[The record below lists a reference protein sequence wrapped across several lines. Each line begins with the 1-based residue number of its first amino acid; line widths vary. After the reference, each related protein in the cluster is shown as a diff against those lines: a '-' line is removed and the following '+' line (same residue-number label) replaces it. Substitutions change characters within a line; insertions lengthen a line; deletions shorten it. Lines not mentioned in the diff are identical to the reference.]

1 MKGIDAIIFY
11 IIIILS
17 SSISPFIFDKSFNR
31 YSDVITYLSIMIGF
45 KIASLSILYNSPLR
59 KTLYDRKITPY
70 GTELHRIKD
79 MFKHSV
85 FFEVYSVM
93 LVFVLLEEIISFSLY
108 NSYVTIG
115 RYLVIFPILTGSIF
129 CFYRIFNE
137 LLTVFSYPTN

>member
-1 MKGIDAIIFY
+1 MKGRDAIIFY

-17 SSISPFIFDKSFNR
+17 LSISPFVFDKSFNR

-45 KIASLSILYNSPLR
+45 KITSLSILYNSPLR

-93 LVFVLLEEIISFSLY
+93 LVFVLPEEIVSFSLY
-108 NSYVTIG
+108 NYYIIIG
-115 RYLVIFPILTGSIF
+115 RYLTIFPILIGSTF
-129 CFYRIFNE
+129 CFYKIFNE